1 MVIQLFVK
9 GTLRYLSSRF
19 HIIKSHYQKCDD
31 SFNVPYRLQSIGSK
45 YCKHYSVLTVYC
57 IFNPSGP
64 PPTPLTFYEDNPK
77 SIVLRRLI
85 KFCDFSN

>member
-9 GTLRYLSSRF
+9 GTLRYLSSLY

-31 SFNVPYRLQSIGSK
+31 SFDVPYRLQSKGSK

-57 IFNPSGP
+57 IFNPVPAGTP
-64 PPTPLTFYEDNPK
+64 PFK
-77 SIVLRRLI
+77 VLRR
-85 KFCDFSN
+85 